1 MSQKTA
7 THADNYIQD
16 MATNATEAFKTIAA
30 WQIKAG
36 QTVLDQALRVGQA
49 YFDLSHEAYKNGV
62 TTTEGLRKEYT
73 AITEKYFSP
82 VK

>member
-7 THADNYIQD
+7 THTENYIQD
-16 MATNATEAFKTIAA
+16 MTTNATEAFKTMAA

-36 QTVLDQALRVGQA
+36 QTVLDQALRFGQS
-49 YFDLSHEAYKNGV
+49 YFDLSHEAYKTGV
-62 TTTEGLRKEYT
+62 TTAEGLRKEYT
-73 AITEKYFSP
+73 AMTEKCFSP